1 MTSALWSSLVTLA
14 VTVSFTTA
22 AVAQD
27 SAARPRRD
35 PSEPSAAHER
45 MAVFEGTWTLAPDS
59 AAERATT
66 TPAKHEETCT
76 WLVGGR
82 RHMVCRSWTEA
93 GNGVRREAI
102 QVMSYRGRDSTYVSH
117 LAFPGGATLTYH
129 GRIEGARWIMNLEPN
144 PSTPANLRIRTII
157 TPEPDALHFV
167 EEASEDGG
175 AWQVTEDYRHLRVR
189 R

>member
-1 MTSALWSSLVTLA
+1 MTSALRSNFVTLA
-14 VTVSFTTA
+14 VAVSFTTA

-35 PSEPSAAHER
+35 PAEPSAAHER
-45 MAVFEGTWTLAPDS
+45 MAVFEGTWTLAPDGAS
-59 AAERATT
+59 ESGTT
-66 TPAKHEETCT
+66 PPAKHEETCA
-76 WLVGGR
+76 WLAGGR
-82 RHMVCRSWTEA
+82 RHMVCRSSTEA
-93 GNGVRREAI
+93 ANGVRREAI

-117 LAFPGGATLTYH
+117 LAFPGGAALTYH

-167 EEASEDGG
+167 EEASENGG
-175 AWQVTEDYRHLRVR
+175 AWQVTEDYRHRRVR